1 MAEDTTNDGKCGT
14 HGLQTGPDGKCA
26 ICRRQ
31 EASTQDEDPGIGG
44 RIVLGLIAAGLLSIW
59 YFSATAE
66 PVDHSH
72 KGPTTEDLIAVVDEQ
87 IEELERARSQGEL
100 GPAGLQRL
108 TQLEHKR
115 ARLEAVRKMGEENRD

>member
-1 MAEDTTNDGKCGT
+1 MAEEATNEGKCAT

-31 EASTQDEDPGIGG
+31 DPSEQDEGSGIGG
-44 RIVLGLIAAGLLSIW
+44 RIALGLIAAGLLSIW

-72 KGPTTEDLIAVVDEQ
+72 KGPSTEDLIAVVDEQ

-100 GPAGLQRL
+100 GPGGMQRL
-108 TQLEHKR
+108 TQLEHKK
-115 ARLEAVRKMGEENRD
+115 ARLEAVRKMGEDDH